1 MMPTHYA
8 AASTANME
16 RERKSSSP
24 DVRRIQGCGAEGS
37 SLLIVKAVAD
47 DCTPT
52 GTAIDRR
59 T

>member
-1 MMPTHYA
+1 MPTHYA

-16 RERKSSSP
+16 RDRSSSSP
-24 DVRRIQGCGAEGS
+24 DVRRNQGCGADGS
-37 SLLIVKAVAD
+37 SLLIVNAVAD

-52 GTAIDRR
+52 GTARDTR